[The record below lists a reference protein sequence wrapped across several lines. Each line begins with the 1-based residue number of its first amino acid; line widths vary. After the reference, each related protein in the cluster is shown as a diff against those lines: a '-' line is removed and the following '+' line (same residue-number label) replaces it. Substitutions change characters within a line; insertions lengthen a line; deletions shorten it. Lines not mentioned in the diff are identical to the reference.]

1 MANLVR
7 SAIRSL
13 IAGACPDLITLWQCT
28 PCDAARSE
36 VETPLLDEAPRKY
49 GRHEPC
55 FVCNVGYNIRRDKE
69 RVEREAFDR
78 LKAELQHA
86 FAAPDASYQT
96 LSAAEVI
103 ARNKA

>member
-55 FVCNVGYNIRRDKE
+55 FVCNVGYNEDSHIFGILPCPLPPR
-69 RVEREAFDR
+69 
-78 LKAELQHA
+78 
-86 FAAPDASYQT
+86 
-96 LSAAEVI
+96 
-103 ARNKA
+103 